1 MLGRV
6 EMALY
11 HRFSAALSSSRIGR
25 PRARVA
31 KSTVTRVVMSAAE
44 KLSPA
49 TKGDIGEPAFEIGI
63 EVHDAEP
70 AALGDPE
77 AEALIEDIRIM
88 LRERFAGWIGNQP
101 RDVDPNR
108 P

>member
-1 MLGRV
+1 VPSLPRV
-6 EMALY
+6 ELFRDRQAKGPRCEVDGY
-11 HRFSAALSSSRIGR
+11 QSGDVGSREV
-25 PRARVA
+25 VA
-31 KSTVTRVVMSAAE
+31 GD
-44 KLSPA
+44 
-49 TKGDIGEPAFEIGI
+49 KGDIGEPGFEIGI

-77 AEALIEDIRIM
+77 AEVLIEDIRIM
-88 LRERFAGWIGNQP
+88 SRERFAGWVENQP